1 MNTSPIAHKLASE
14 DYVQSRIS
22 SRAEIGSLLAGLAD
36 ERNAITLYFGGNDF
50 IVSRVLSVDST
61 NRTVVF
67 DLGADTATN
76 AKLFAAEEVLAIS
89 TLQNV
94 TLEFSL
100 PRMESIQL
108 DDGPAARG
116 PLPEFI
122 LRSQRREN
130 FRVPTPALR
139 PIAFHVPI
147 QDGTGTPAILRV
159 VDISCGGLRV
169 EGDASALQVSSG
181 LVLDNCSFDLP
192 EIGQVRATVEVRHV
206 EMDESTPGK
215 KKFRCGLRFLSLSPQ
230 TAALVQRYVMR
241 LEREWRALR

>member
-1 MNTSPIAHKLASE
+1 VTTSTLSRKLVSE
-14 DYVQSRIS
+14 EYAQFRIY

-36 ERNAITLYFGGNDF
+36 ERSAITLYFGSNGF
-50 IVSRVLSVDST
+50 IVSRGLSVD
-61 NRTVVF
+61 NADQTVVF

-89 TLQNV
+89 SLQSV

-100 PRMESIQL
+100 PRMQSIQL

-116 PLPEFI
+116 SFPEFI
-122 LRSQRREN
+122 LRLQRREN
-130 FRVPTPALR
+130 FRVPTPALK
-139 PIAFHVPI
+139 PIGFNVP
-147 QDGTGTPAILRV
+147 QQGKHGAATLRV

-169 EGDASALQVSSG
+169 EGDASALQLSSG

-192 EIGQVRATVEVRHV
+192 EVGQVRASVEVRHV
-206 EMDESTPGK
+206 ETDDGSSGK

-230 TAALVQRYVMR
+230 MAALVQRYVMR
-241 LEREWRALR
+241 LEREWRSLR